1 MGILFGLIAAVC
13 WGSGDFLI
21 SQLTRRAGTA
31 RAMVLIQSLS
41 LLGWIV
47 LLIAQPQMVSGGAR
61 IWTFALIAGVC
72 HVLGLTLTYRAFEIG
87 TLSLVSPIASSF
99 AVITAVLALA
109 TGSEKPPFLALS
121 GSLLLIAGVVLATR
135 VQGGSGKRTLAGVP
149 EAIGSALAFGTMFWL
164 FDTSVTPNLGYIWPL
179 ILLKTMAT
187 GSALFSLAASRA
199 PAQVA
204 VSSGGTISLGE
215 STPVS
220 TGTSSSVAQWTLA
233 LGVAVTDILAWLAW
247 LWGIRTEYATIVTAV
262 ASLFSVVT
270 ILMAW
275 GLMHERLTS
284 NQWRGVAIILL
295 GILLVSI

>member
-21 SQLTRRAGTA
+21 SQLTRRTGTA

-41 LLGWIV
+41 LLGWV
-47 LLIAQPQMVSGGAR
+47 VFLIAQPQVISGGAR
-61 IWTFALIAGVC
+61 IWAFALFAGIC
-72 HVLGLTLTYRAFEIG
+72 HVLGLALTYRAFEIG
-87 TLSLVSPIASSF
+87 TLSLVSPIASGF

-109 TGSEKPPFLALS
+109 SGSEKPPLLALS

-135 VQGGSGKRTLAGVP
+135 VQGGSSKRTLAGVP

-164 FDTSVTPNLGYIWPL
+164 FDSSVTPNLGYVWPL

-187 GSALFSLAASRA
+187 GSALVSLATSR
-199 PAQVA
+199 VA
-204 VSSGGTISLGE
+204 VQATGSSTGGVIALGG
-215 STPVS
+215 PAPVVS
-220 TGTSSSVAQWTLA
+220 TGSALNWALA
-233 LGVAVTDILAWLAW
+233 LGVAATDILAWLAW
-247 LWGIRTEYATIVTAV
+247 LWGTRTEYATIVTAV

-275 GLMHERLTS
+275 GLTRERLTPG
-284 NQWRGVAIILL
+284 QWRGVAIILL